1 MPPHFPYHLIFPL
14 FVLFS
19 AGLRLCGD
27 EYANIK
33 YRTQDIAQI
42 QASFKSNL
50 RQLEVKMEAMEKKLY
65 QNIEFKPLPRKI
77 LYQPKDFNL
86 RDLNR
91 SKFPVSRSIYNRNS
105 SAHPLSPS
113 KPRFSS
119 SLPKRELS
127 NPFSGNSVLSTGPN
141 LSTQSVFSDYN
152 RTQSFVPLSPNN
164 KTVFIPEPLVLDSIS
179 PISKEPSISLPQVD
193 LPFPSQDQLGPS
205 KYSENEPSKPMLI
218 PRSEISTETVV
229 TERPIATT
237 PAPPELFLYTYP
249 VQSLTINYGGDSQGL
264 PNLGPI
270 SQTAL
275 KGEKGNLISLK
286 PLLSGDRNSPVVE
299 FTAQNFRELSQ
310 LILHYLKGKGLE
322 GMVAMVDPKDIDPFT
337 GKDLRVGGDHSLE
350 FVVWVAR
357 VDDVRLDYS
366 SKIKINRDL
375 RKIERQIS
383 DQMNRMN
390 ILGQPLRTSFKQSIK
405 RLNRHPSKSARL
417 LLLPAARPGEVDAVV
432 EVREQKNLAF
442 SLGASNSGSPTTGE
456 WLINGTVQAHELTRN
471 DDPADFSWV
480 ISDSGERYGF
490 SGGYLIPLVQP
501 GVLDL
506 SLRSTYSEYDGTSFA
521 VTAFEFEGSSWMADL
536 ALRGSPLSWESN
548 SHTFSYE
555 LGLGY
560 ERAKAYNSI
569 FQENAQIDFLVPRL
583 GIYHKHEGGVVRSL
597 SSLLL
602 RTNLNAIPV
611 PQRELFGG
619 LDVEDRVPSI
629 HFSHASLVNLG
640 KLGGDGAPSFDPGN
654 RHSLLVQFRASA
666 SLSGERMLP
675 SMQSILG
682 GASGVRGYPEA
693 CVAGDQA
700 FLFSLEYQWKFFSSG
715 AWGLTL
721 APFLD
726 YGKTYIHDLMPHEA
740 ENTLASW
747 GIGLGM
753 VLPGGGT
760 ARLDFAKPLEEV
772 VNGSGDIREGTT
784 GDDYRVHASTQ
795 WKF

>member
-1 MPPHFPYHLIFPL
+1 MSVPTPNISFFCFCSFTLLGLIIDLDASEWNQNYYRAKNVEQLQSSFKKNLSQAQADMKALEERLYENIKIKPLSLGYKYRPKKFPKTDFNQSSSYQPL
-14 FVLFS
+14 FPAKSLLAVPGQRTDYPRSRSFSPRPLDLLPGPGISPPPFPQSKTQSPVLEL
-19 AGLRLCGD
+19 ATDGG
-27 EYANIK
+27 K
-33 YRTQDIAQI
+33 H
-42 QASFKSNL
+42 QAK
-50 RQLEVKMEAMEKKLY
+50 EKKAGPSLTPRAPPASPIPVTPPRDPY
-65 QNIEFKPLPRKI
+65 LLPTIVLPRVE
-77 LYQPKDFNL
+77 LP
-86 RDLNR
+86 
-91 SKFPVSRSIYNRNS
+91 SFPPANS
-105 SAHPLSPS
+105 P
-113 KPRFSS
+113 
-119 SLPKRELS
+119 
-127 NPFSGNSVLSTGPN
+127 GPY
-141 LSTQSVFSDYN
+141 T
-152 RTQSFVPLSPNN
+152 
-164 KTVFIPEPLVLDSIS
+164 IS
-179 PISKEPSISLPQVD
+179 
-193 LPFPSQDQLGPS
+193 
-205 KYSENEPSKPMLI
+205 
-218 PRSEISTETVV
+218 
-229 TERPIATT
+229 
-237 PAPPELFLYTYP
+237 YP
-249 VQSLTINYGGDSQGL
+249 VQSLRITYGGDPQGL
-264 PNLGPI
+264 PGLEPLSRANLLLGDGI
-270 SQTAL
+270 QVSI
-275 KGEKGNLISLK
+275 GSLLYADYAD
-286 PLLSGDRNSPVVE
+286 PLYE
-299 FTAQNFRELSQ
+299 FTPQNLRELSQ
-310 LILHYLKGKGLE
+310 LIIHYLKEKGLE
-322 GMVAMVDPKDIDPFT
+322 GMVALVEPGDVDPFT
-337 GKDLRVGGDHSLE
+337 GRDLRKEGDHSLD
-350 FVVWVAR
+350 FMIWVSR
-357 VDDVRLDYS
+357 VDDVRLDYDS
-366 SKIKINRDL
+366 NLQHTRNLWNLKK
-375 RKIERQIS
+375 QIS
-383 DQMNRMN
+383 RQMNREGV
-390 ILGQPLRTSFKQSIK
+390 LGQPLRTSFKQSIK

-432 EVREQKNLAF
+432 EVREQKNLSF

-753 VLPGGGT
+753 DLPGGGT

-772 VNGSGDIREGTT
+772 VNGSGDIREGTSR
-784 GDDYRVHASTQ
+784 DDYRVHASTQ

>member
-1 MPPHFPYHLIFPL
+1 MLVPTPNFSHFCFWS
-14 FVLFS
+14 VTLFS
-19 AGLRLCGD
+19 LLLELGAS
-27 EYANIK
+27 EWNQNY
-33 YRTQDIAQI
+33 YRAKNVEQLQS
-42 QASFKSNL
+42 SFKKNL
-50 RQLEVKMEAMEKKLY
+50 RQVQADMKALEKRLY
-65 QNIEFKPLPRKI
+65 ENIKIKPLSLGLRYRPREI
-77 LYQPKDFNL
+77 PRTDFNQSRTYRPL
-86 RDLNR
+86 FPATSPLAVPGPRTDYPTTR
-91 SKFPVSRSIYNRNS
+91 SS
-105 SAHPLSPS
+105 SAPPSSQSEKRSPALSSGTYGGKNQPIEKEAARS
-113 KPRFSS
+113 FS
-119 SLPKRELS
+119 
-127 NPFSGNSVLSTGPN
+127 
-141 LSTQSVFSDYN
+141 
-152 RTQSFVPLSPNN
+152 
-164 KTVFIPEPLVLDSIS
+164 PLVPS
-179 PISKEPSISLPQVD
+179 PTPIPVTPPRDPSFLPLII
-193 LPFPSQDQLGPS
+193 LPRVEVPSVPPVHVPPAKPS
-205 KYSENEPSKPMLI
+205 GAY
-218 PRSEISTETVV
+218 TVS
-229 TERPIATT
+229 
-237 PAPPELFLYTYP
+237 YP
-249 VQSLTINYGGDSQGL
+249 VQSLRITYGGDPQGL
-264 PNLGPI
+264 PGLEPLSRANLLLEDGI
-270 SQTAL
+270 
-275 KGEKGNLISLK
+275 EVSLGS
-286 PLLSGDRNSPVVE
+286 LLSADYAGPLYE
-299 FTAQNFRELSQ
+299 FTPQNLRELSQ
-310 LILHYLKGKGLE
+310 LMVHYLKEQGLE
-322 GMVAMVDPKDIDPFT
+322 GMVALVEPGDIDPFT
-337 GKDLRVGGDHSLE
+337 GKDLRRVGDHSLD
-350 FVVWVAR
+350 FVVWVSR
-357 VDDVRLDYS
+357 VDDVRLDYDS
-366 SKIKINRDL
+366 NLQHTRNLWKLK
-375 RKIERQIS
+375 KQIS
-383 DQMNRMN
+383 RQMNREGV
-390 ILGQPLRTSFKQSIK
+390 LGQPLRTSFKQSIK

-417 LLLPAARPGEVDAVV
+417 LLLPATRPGEVDAVV

-456 WLINGTVQAHELTRN
+456 WLINGTVQAYELTRN

-521 VTAFEFEGSSWMADL
+521 VTAFEFEGYSWMTDL
-536 ALRGSPLSWESN
+536 ALRGSPLSWESS
-548 SHTFSYE
+548 SHSFSYE

-560 ERAKAYNSI
+560 ERANAYNSI
-569 FQENAQIDFLVPRL
+569 IQENAQIDFLVPRL

-597 SSLLL
+597 SILLL
-602 RTNLNAIPV
+602 RSNLNAIPV

-640 KLGGDGAPSFDPGN
+640 KLGGDGAPSFESGN
-654 RHSLLVQFRASA
+654 RHSLLIQFRASA

-747 GIGLGM
+747 GIGLGIG
-753 VLPGGGT
+753 LPGGGT
-760 ARLDFAKPLEEV
+760 ARLDLAKPLEEV

-784 GDDYRVHASTQ
+784 RDDYRVHASTQ